1 MEGNLVKSIQSLMAA
16 LTDPRLPCESFYFTT
31 NRFNC
36 TSGHSATNVNLRFL
50 IEKHLKFFSKN
61 FTQSSLNS
69 LFH

>member
-36 TSGHSATNVNLRFL
+36 TSGHSATNV
-50 IEKHLKFFSKN
+50 
-61 FTQSSLNS
+61 
-69 LFH
+69 